1 MVRFRLFPRSEKKFF
16 DMFNEAARNI
26 HQGARAFHQML
37 EDFQGTDEQWRAVE
51 EYEHEGDK
59 ITHRILRTLHQT
71 FITPV
76 DREDIHRLTVAL
88 DDVIDLIEASAARM
102 AMYKVVKPTPEA
114 LRLAALIVRST
125 DQIVRGV
132 TGLPRFEEIQ
142 EHCIEINR
150 LENEADEVS
159 REAIAAL
166 FVGEVPPIEVIK
178 WKEIYETME
187 TATDRCEDVAN
198 LLEEI
203 ALKHS

>member
-1 MVRFRLFPRSEKKFF
+1 MFRLRLFPRNEKFF
-16 DMFNEAARNI
+16 DMFIEAARNI
-26 HQGARAFHQML
+26 HQGARAFQQML
-37 EDFQGTDEQWRAVE
+37 EDFRGTDEQWRAVE

-71 FITPV
+71 FITPI
-76 DREDIHRLTVAL
+76 DREDIHKLTSAL

-102 AMYKVVKPTPEA
+102 AMYRITKPTPA
-114 LRLAALIVRST
+114 AQRLAEIIVRCT
-125 DQIVRGV
+125 DQVVRGV
-132 TGLPRFEEIQ
+132 TALPRFKFLQ

-150 LENEADEVS
+150 LENEADDVS
-159 REAIAAL
+159 REGIAAL
-166 FVGEVPPIEVIK
+166 FVEEAPPLEVIK

-198 LLEEI
+198 ILEEI

>member
-1 MVRFRLFPRSEKKFF
+1 MFRFRLFPRSEKFF
-16 DMFNEAARNI
+16 DMFIEAARNI
-26 HQGARAFHQML
+26 HQGARAFQQML
-37 EDFQGTDEQWRAVE
+37 EDFRGTDEQWLAVE

-71 FITPV
+71 FITPI
-76 DREDIHRLTVAL
+76 DREDIHKLASAL
-88 DDVIDLIEASAARM
+88 DDVIDLIEGSAARM
-102 AMYKVVKPTPEA
+102 AMYRIAKPTPA
-114 LRLAALIVRST
+114 AQRLAEIIVRCT
-125 DQIVRGV
+125 DQVVRGV
-132 TGLPRFEEIQ
+132 TALPRFAFLQ

-166 FVGEVPPIEVIK
+166 FVEEAPPLEVIK

-198 LLEEI
+198 ILEEI

>member
-1 MVRFRLFPRSEKKFF
+1 MFRFRLFPRSEKFF
-16 DMFNEAARNI
+16 DMFIEAARNT
-26 HQGARAFHQML
+26 HQGARVFQQML
-37 EDFQGTDEQWRAVE
+37 EDFRGSDDQWRAVE

-76 DREDIHRLTVAL
+76 DREDIHKLTSVM
-88 DDVIDLIEASAARM
+88 DDVMDLIEASAARM
-102 AMYKVVKPTPEA
+102 AMYRITKPTPA
-114 LRLAALIVRST
+114 AQRLAGIIVRCT

-132 TGLPRFEEIQ
+132 TALPRFESIQ

-159 REAIAAL
+159 RAAIAAL
-166 FVGEVPPIEVIK
+166 FLEDVPPLDVIK

-198 LLEEI
+198 MLEEI

>member
-1 MVRFRLFPRSEKKFF
+1 MFRFRMFRRSDKFF
-16 DMFNEAARNI
+16 DMFIEAARNI
-26 HQGARAFHQML
+26 HQGARAFQQML
-37 EDFQGTDEQWRAVE
+37 EDFRGTDDQWRAVE

-71 FITPV
+71 SIAPV
-76 DREDIHRLTVAL
+76 DREDIHKLTSAL
-88 DDVIDLIEASAARM
+88 DDVIDLVEASAARM
-102 AMYKVVKPTPEA
+102 AMYRVSKPTAEA
-114 LRLAALIVRST
+114 VRLAGIIVRCT

-132 TGLPRFEEIQ
+132 TALPRFEFIQ

-150 LENEADEVS
+150 LENEADEVA
-159 REAIAAL
+159 RTAIAAL
-166 FVGEVPPIEVIK
+166 FLGDVPPIEVIK

-203 ALKHS
+203 SLKHS

>member
-1 MVRFRLFPRSEKKFF
+1 MFGLRMFRRTDKFF

-26 HQGARAFHQML
+26 HQGARAFQQML
-37 EDFQGTDEQWRAVE
+37 EDFRGTDEQWRAVE

-76 DREDIHRLTVAL
+76 DREDIHKLTSAL
-88 DDVIDLIEASAARM
+88 DDVIDFIEASAARM
-102 AMYKVVKPTPEA
+102 AMYRVSKPTPESQ
-114 LRLAALIVRST
+114 RLAGIIARCT

-132 TGLPRFEEIQ
+132 TALPRFELIQ

-150 LENEADEVS
+150 LENEADEVA
-159 REAIAAL
+159 RTAIAGL
-166 FVGEVPPIEVIK
+166 FLGEAPPIEVIK

-203 ALKHS
+203 SLKHS